1 MSVFKYFCLNNSNNS
16 KTMKISILYYSQT
29 GKTREMAEM
38 VANGMRTVDGMEVGI
53 FDIENVDVDF
63 LHESKAVVFGT
74 PTYLANTPT
83 YLANTCWQ
91 IKKWF
96 DEIPMKKINLGG
108 KLGAAFSTANFVQGG
123 GDTAILTLVNH
134 MLVTGMLVYSSGSS
148 QGLPYIHL
156 GAVAVKNNFEESKKM
171 LHIFGERIA
180 AKAVEL
186 FEK

>member
-1 MSVFKYFCLNNSNNS
+1 
-16 KTMKISILYYSQT
+16 MKISILYYSKT
-29 GKTREMAEM
+29 GKTREMAE
-38 VANGMRTVDGMEVGI
+38 VAASGMRAIEGMEVGI

-74 PTYLANTPT
+74 PTYLANT
-83 YLANTCWQ
+83 CWQ

-96 DEIPMKKINLGG
+96 DEIPIKKINLGG
-108 KLGAAFSTANFVQGG
+108 KLGAAFATANFVQGG

-156 GAVAVKNNFEESKKM
+156 GAVAVKDNFEESKKM
-171 LHIFGERIA
+171 FHIFGQRIA
-180 AKAVEL
+180 SKAMEL
-186 FEK
+186 FGGK